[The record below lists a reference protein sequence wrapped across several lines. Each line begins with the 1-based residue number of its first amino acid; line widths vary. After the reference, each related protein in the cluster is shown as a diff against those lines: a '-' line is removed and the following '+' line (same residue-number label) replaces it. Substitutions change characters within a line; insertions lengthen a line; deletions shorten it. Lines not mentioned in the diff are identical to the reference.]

1 MSKKPASIETL
12 TRQLHTLTVQ
22 RDNARKLA
30 ERYREQ
36 RDDAEERLSSLRGD
50 AGQALKEAERL
61 RGVAYA
67 LMGENA
73 RLRSQIQSHKQFID
87 IIETLSKRP

>member
-1 MSKKPASIETL
+1 VSKKPASIETL

-61 RGVAYA
+61 RRQIDDFLKENTNLRNFVAA
-67 LMGENA
+67 
-73 RLRSQIQSHKQFID
+73 QKQFIN